1 MSYSVMKVLNNN
13 AIQAKED
20 DSKQV
25 VLISKGIGF
34 KYKAGCC
41 IEDVEDDIKIY
52 YIKDDKMSASQIL
65 KLSYD
70 IEKVRKV
77 TYEIQQL
84 AREELQITNE
94 NLYEALFDHI
104 AFAIERLR
112 LGVPIENPFITEIRI
127 LCNKEYVIADKA
139 GDMISKLLNVEINED
154 EKGFIALHLYS
165 AKRGRHVNN
174 AMRDVRLYK
183 EILELVGHRHGF
195 EVRAESVSC
204 QGFLVTLNRLLVTEF
219 HKKMLNMP
227 VIQHVRL
234 NMYKYYETTL
244 MIEELIKND
253 ELDISLSES
262 SKAFLSVAICQY
274 EQFEKMQ
281 K

>member
-1 MSYSVMKVLNNN
+1 MSFSVIKVLNNN
-13 AIQAKED
+13 AIQAQEED
-20 DSKQV
+20 GKQV

-34 KYKAGCC
+34 TYKAGCS
-41 IEDVEDDIKIY
+41 IDKVEDDIKIY
-52 YIKDDKMSASQIL
+52 YIKDDRMNASQIL

-70 IEKVRKV
+70 IEKVGTV

-84 AREELQITNE
+84 AREELQITSE

-104 AFAIERLR
+104 AFVIERLR
-112 LGVPIENPFITEIRI
+112 LGIPIENPFITEIRI
-127 LCNKEYVIADKA
+127 LCNKEYAIADKA
-139 GDMISKLLNVEINED
+139 GEMISKQLNVEINED

-183 EILELVGHRHGF
+183 QILDLVGKRHGF
-195 EVRAESVSC
+195 EVRAESVSS
-204 QGFLVTLNRLLVTEF
+204 QGFLVTLNRLLVSEF
-219 HKKMLNMP
+219 HEKSLNMP
-227 VIQHVRL
+227 VIQHVKL

-244 MIEELIKND
+244 MIEKLIKT
-253 ELDISLSES
+253 EVDINLSES

-274 EQFEKMQ
+274 EQFERGKN
-281 K
+281 